1 MLRTPIGIT
10 ICIFSMLKLTLCFAE
25 DKPVSYESL
34 RAYIHQQWSTLTRDT
49 SKCRSYADLKI
60 KTNDTLFFPPAF
72 LALPSL
78 KKLQTNCAITLKLF
92 PREYLY
98 KNHTTL
104 DLESLH
110 GLLYLPHPYVV
121 PGGMFNEMYGWDS
134 YFIIRGLLQDQQ
146 LTLAK
151 GMVENLFFE
160 IVHYGHILNANRIY
174 YLSRSQ
180 PPFLTSMILS
190 VYEAMQATGQADL
203 HWLARAYRIARE
215 DYAYWTETPH
225 LVTEYGLSR
234 FYDMQ
239 AVPAMELL
247 DAPDHYYQQAANY
260 FYHHPAQGVGMMAQL
275 VETNFAGELYTVT
288 RTSPAAT
295 IAQPAHI
302 GLSKRFYR
310 NDRALR
316 ESGTDISFRFGAYG
330 AHTTEFLPVDLNSLL
345 YKVEKDL
352 AWMAHTLK
360 KKSEAALW
368 EMRAAERRDRI
379 NHFLWHPDRGLYF
392 DYHFVQHQSSDYVY
406 LSTFY
411 PLWVGLATSAQARAV
426 HEHLADFERP
436 GGLLTSLTP
445 SGAQWDY
452 PYGWAPLQLIAIE
465 GLRRYGYDADADR
478 ISRAFLDT
486 VNTQFMQDGT
496 LREKYDVLHR
506 NARTHIRV
514 GYRSNE
520 VGFGW
525 TNGVVLCLLND
536 LKS

>member
-1 MLRTPIGIT
+1 MLRIPMGWTIIFFSLLYITP
-10 ICIFSMLKLTLCFAE
+10 CFAE
-25 DKPVSYESL
+25 DSLLSYEPL
-34 RAYIHQQWSTLTRDT
+34 RQYIHQQWQTLTRDT

-72 LALPSL
+72 LALPAL
-78 KKLQTNCAITLKLF
+78 KQLQKNCAITLKLF

-134 YFIIRGLLQDQQ
+134 YFIIRGLLEDHE
-146 LTLAK
+146 LLLAK
-151 GMVENLFFE
+151 GMVENFFFE
-160 IVHYGHILNANRIY
+160 IIHYGHILNANRIY

-180 PPFLTSMILS
+180 PPFLTSMIVS
-190 VYEAMQATGQADL
+190 VYEAMQAAGQKDV

-225 LVTEYGLSR
+225 LVPDYGLSR
-234 FYDMQ
+234 YYDMQ

-247 DAPDHYYQQAANY
+247 DAPDHYYHQAVKY
-260 FYHHPAQGVGMMAQL
+260 FFEHPAQSKGMMARL
-275 VETNFAGELYTVT
+275 VEAHVPGELYTVSP
-288 RTSPAAT
+288 TSAPLA
-295 IAQPAHI
+295 
-302 GLSKRFYR
+302 LSPRFYR

-330 AHTTEFLPVDLNSLL
+330 AHTIEYLPVDLNSLL

-352 AWMAHTLK
+352 AWMARILNRK
-360 KKSEAALW
+360 AEVALW
-368 EMRAAERRDRI
+368 QKRAAERRARI
-379 NHFLWHPDRGLYF
+379 NQFLWHPTSGLYF
-392 DYHFVQHQSSDYVY
+392 DYQYTEKRASHYEY

-411 PLWVGLATSAQARAV
+411 PLWVGLASADQARAV
-426 HEHLADFERP
+426 HEHLATFTRT

-478 ISRAFLDT
+478 ISRAFLET
-486 VNTQFMQDGT
+486 VYTQFKQDGT
-496 LREKYDVLHR
+496 LREKYDVVNRSAH
-506 NARTHIRV
+506 THIRV
-514 GYRSNE
+514 GYKSNE

-525 TNGVVLCLLND
+525 TNGVVLCLLNG
-536 LKS
+536 LKR